1 MKDIVP
7 IEGVIVIERS
17 APSPMW
23 KSAPTAPCECE
34 YAHALEELLKSNMRL
49 QEENAEIR
57 RQVERAIKLLEEK

>member
-1 MKDIVP
+1 MTLKDIVP
-7 IEGVIVIERS
+7 IEGVIVIDRS
-17 APSPMW
+17 APSPIW
-23 KSAPTAPCECE
+23 KSAPTAPCE